1 MCVPFGVY
9 EPPDEDEPREE
20 EPEDEEDEPRE
31 EELEDEEDE
40 PREEEPEDDEE
51 EPFELDAPVALA
63 APFAE
68 AAAEALIA
76 AAILAPRMPIY
87 FAPFPLRPSRWSMT
101 ASCSRVSGA
110 CGAEPSVIPA
120 SVSAFQASAAYG
132 CGFWL
137 AFSA

>member
-1 MCVPFGVY
+1 MPFGVY

-20 EPEDEEDEPRE
+20 EPEDEEDEP
-31 EELEDEEDE
+31 L
-40 PREEEPEDDEE
+40 
-51 EPFELDAPVALA
+51 ELDAPAALA

-76 AAILAPRMPIY
+76 AAMLAPRMLIY
-87 FAPFPLRPSRWSMT
+87 FAPFPMRPSRWSMT

-120 SVSAFQASAAYG
+120 SVSAFHAPAAQA
-132 CGFWL
+132 L
-137 AFSA
+137 AFLPSFSFS

>member
-1 MCVPFGVY
+1 MPFGVY
-9 EPPDEDEPREE
+9 EPPDEDELREE

-31 EELEDEEDE
+31 EEPD
-40 PREEEPEDDEE
+40 EEEPREE

-87 FAPFPLRPSRWSMT
+87 FAPFPMRPSRWSMT

>member
-1 MCVPFGVY
+1 MPFGVY

-20 EPEDEEDEPRE
+20 EPEDEEE
-31 EELEDEEDE
+31 E
-40 PREEEPEDDEE
+40 PREEEPDEEEPREE

-68 AAAEALIA
+68 AAAEARIA
-76 AAILAPRMPIY
+76 AAMLAPRMPIY
-87 FAPFPLRPSRWSMT
+87 FAPFPMRPSRWSMT
-101 ASCSRVSGA
+101 ANCSRVSGA

>member
-1 MCVPFGVY
+1 MIVASLCVPFAVY
-9 EPPDEDEPREE
+9 EPPD
-20 EPEDEEDEPRE
+20 EDEPRE

-40 PREEEPEDDEE
+40 PDEDEPR
-51 EPFELDAPVALA
+51 ELDAPVALA

-76 AAILAPRMPIY
+76 AAMLAPRMLIY
-87 FAPFPLRPSRWSMT
+87 FAPFPMRPSRWSMT

-120 SVSAFQASAAYG
+120 SVSAFQASAAQA
-132 CGFWL
+132 L
-137 AFSA
+137 AFLPSFSFS

>member
-1 MCVPFGVY
+1 MPFGVY

-31 EELEDEEDE
+31 EEPEDEEG
-40 PREEEPEDDEE
+40 

-76 AAILAPRMPIY
+76 AAMLAPRMPIY
-87 FAPFPLRPSRWSMT
+87 FTPFPMRPSRWSMT

-120 SVSAFQASAAYG
+120 SVSAFQASEAQA
-132 CGFWL
+132 L
-137 AFSA
+137 AFLPSFSFS

>member
-1 MCVPFGVY
+1 MPFGVY

-20 EPEDEEDEPRE
+20 ELEDEEEEPRE

-40 PREEEPEDDEE
+40 PREEEPEDEE
-51 EPFELDAPVALA
+51 DEPFELDAPAALA

-87 FAPFPLRPSRWSMT
+87 FAPFPMRPSRWSMT

-120 SVSAFQASAAYG
+120 SVSAFHASEAQA
-132 CGFWL
+132 L
-137 AFSA
+137 AFLPSFSFS

>member
-1 MCVPFGVY
+1 MIVASLCVPFGVY

-40 PREEEPEDDEE
+40 P
-51 EPFELDAPVALA
+51 FELDAPAALA

-76 AAILAPRMPIY
+76 AAMLAPRMPIY
-87 FAPFPLRPSRWSMT
+87 FAPFPMRPSRWSMT

-110 CGAEPSVIPA
+110 CGAEPSVMPA
-120 SVSAFQASAAYG
+120 SVSAFHASEAQA
-132 CGFWL
+132 L
-137 AFSA
+137 AFLPSFSFS

>member
-1 MCVPFGVY
+1 MPFGVY

-76 AAILAPRMPIY
+76 AAILAPRTLIY
-87 FAPFPLRPSRWSMT
+87 FAPFPMRPSRWSMT
-101 ASCSRVSGA
+101 ANCSRVSGA

-120 SVSAFQASAAYG
+120 SVSAFHASEAQA
-132 CGFWL
+132 L
-137 AFSA
+137 AFLPSFSFS

>member
-1 MCVPFGVY
+1 MIVASLCVPFGVY

-20 EPEDEEDEPRE
+20 EPEDEEE
-31 EELEDEEDE
+31 E
-40 PREEEPEDDEE
+40 PREEEPDEEEPREE

-76 AAILAPRMPIY
+76 AAMLAPRMLIY
-87 FAPFPLRPSRWSMT
+87 FAPFPMRPSRWSMT

-120 SVSAFQASAAYG
+120 SVSAFHASAAQA
-132 CGFWL
+132 L
-137 AFSA
+137 AVLRSFSFS

>member
-1 MCVPFGVY
+1 MIVASLCVPFGVY

-20 EPEDEEDEPRE
+20 EPEDEEE
-31 EELEDEEDE
+31 E
-40 PREEEPEDDEE
+40 PREEEPDEEEPREE

-76 AAILAPRMPIY
+76 AAILAPRMLIY
-87 FAPFPLRPSRWSMT
+87 FAPFPMRPSRWSMT
-101 ASCSRVSGA
+101 ANCSRVSGA

-120 SVSAFQASAAYG
+120 SVSAFHASEAQA
-132 CGFWL
+132 L
-137 AFSA
+137 AFLPSFSFS

>member
-1 MCVPFGVY
+1 MLFSVY

-31 EELEDEEDE
+31 EELEGEEDE

-68 AAAEALIA
+68 AAAEARIA
-76 AAILAPRMPIY
+76 AAMLAPRKLIY
-87 FAPFPLRPSRWSMT
+87 FAPFPMRPSRWSMT
-101 ASCSRVSGA
+101 ASCSRVSEA
-110 CGAEPSVIPA
+110 CGAEPSVMPA
-120 SVSAFQASAAYG
+120 SVSAFHASAAQ
-132 CGFWL
+132 
-137 AFSA
+137 AFAFLPSFSFS

>member
-1 MCVPFGVY
+1 MIVASLCVPFAVY
-9 EPPDEDEPREE
+9 EPPDEEEDEPREE
-20 EPEDEEDEPRE
+20 EPEDEED
-31 EELEDEEDE
+31 
-40 PREEEPEDDEE
+40 

-76 AAILAPRMPIY
+76 AAMLAPRMPIY
-87 FAPFPLRPSRWSMT
+87 FAPFPMRPSRWSMT

-120 SVSAFQASAAYG
+120 SVSAFHASEAQA
-132 CGFWL
+132 L
-137 AFSA
+137 AVLRSFSFS

>member
-1 MCVPFGVY
+1 MPFGVY

-31 EELEDEEDE
+31 EELDEEE
-40 PREEEPEDDEE
+40 PREEEPL
-51 EPFELDAPVALA
+51 ELDAPVALA

-68 AAAEALIA
+68 AAAEARIA
-76 AAILAPRMPIY
+76 AAMLAPRMLIY
-87 FAPFPLRPSRWSMT
+87 FAPFPMRPSRWSMT

-120 SVSAFQASAAYG
+120 SVSAFHASEAQA
-132 CGFWL
+132 L
-137 AFSA
+137 AFLPSIFFS

>member
-1 MCVPFGVY
+1 MIVASLCVPFGVY

-20 EPEDEEDEPRE
+20 EPEDEEE
-31 EELEDEEDE
+31 E
-40 PREEEPEDDEE
+40 PREEEPDEEEPREE

-68 AAAEALIA
+68 AAAEARIA
-76 AAILAPRMPIY
+76 AAMLAPRMPIY
-87 FAPFPLRPSRWSMT
+87 FAPFPMRPSRWSMT

-120 SVSAFQASAAYG
+120 SVSAFHASEAQA
-132 CGFWL
+132 L
-137 AFSA
+137 AFLPSFSFS

>member
-31 EELEDEEDE
+31 EELDEEE
-40 PREEEPEDDEE
+40 PREEEPL
-51 EPFELDAPVALA
+51 ELDAPVALA

-68 AAAEALIA
+68 AAAEARIA
-76 AAILAPRMPIY
+76 AAMLAPRMLIY
-87 FAPFPLRPSRWSMT
+87 FAPFPMRPSRWSMT
-101 ASCSRVSGA
+101 ANCSRVSGA

-120 SVSAFQASAAYG
+120 SVSAFHASEAQA
-132 CGFWL
+132 L
-137 AFSA
+137 AFLHSFSFS

>member
-1 MCVPFGVY
+1 MPFGVY

-20 EPEDEEDEPRE
+20 EPEEDEDEPD
-31 EELEDEEDE
+31 ED
-40 PREEEPEDDEE
+40 

-76 AAILAPRMPIY
+76 AAMLAPRMLIY
-87 FAPFPLRPSRWSMT
+87 FAPFPMRPSRWSMT

-120 SVSAFQASAAYG
+120 SVSAFQASAAQAFAVLASSS
-132 CGFWL
+132 FW
-137 AFSA
+137 